1 MALCFLCRGF
11 ITGGTALSGLAFP
24 LPPPST
30 ATPYLRGGDWITL
43 LLLSYFVRQRHIL
56 LRVGGNGTP
65 SVLFRQI
72 LRRSF
77 RPAYRT
83 FGLTFIF
90 SLGNVAMH
98 RNCALSGTARAR
110 HSSGGRTSAPPGA
123 PACGGRSRDGSPL
136 AWLRAQWARIGKVS
150 ISFLYQ

>member
-1 MALCFLCRGF
+1 MALCFFCRGF
-11 ITGGTALSGLAFP
+11 ITGGAALSGLVFP
-24 LPPPST
+24 LPPST

-72 LRRSF
+72 LRRSI
-77 RPAYRT
+77 RQAYRT
-83 FGLTFIF
+83 FGLTLIF

-98 RNCALSGTARAR
+98 RNCALSGTARAH
-110 HSSGGRTSAPPGA
+110 HSSGGRTSAPPGPPLVGA
-123 PACGGRSRDGSPL
+123 GVATGPPSLGYARSGL
-136 AWLRAQWARIGKVS
+136 A
-150 ISFLYQ
+150 